1 MTEIVQQSPQLSNSR
16 ESNVAFPAGA
26 SNPIQ
31 TSGAAELVINVQE
44 ATAHY
49 NNDPHGSQLRMFGHQ
64 TSMVEREIDKIFTW
78 QSKRLSFID
87 PTSRQS
93 EASAHSVRQ
102 ATSAA
107 SKYPRFLIKINDI
120 IQNIKESK
128 YYLLMKYILLA
139 LPISACY
146 MGARYDC
153 PISEVTPSMLQ
164 LIGVFTIFLILFR
177 IATTFTRQL
186 SRSIITMMEYA
197 SLGLSWSLVLAL
209 CIEMIPFYNLSP
221 DFENTLSRN
230 YCHKTFYYYTFYMN
244 IVAVVIGCVALLLH
258 TPCFKETT
266 EIAYIRMA
274 ELAKFA
280 GVLGS
285 YQRIGSFKMPFR
297 MWTVIHGKPGEDF
310 SEVSVT
316 ATQETPTTTENI
328 QAISDSNAVANPED
342 SPVVETLDTPPCIE
356 KGKSGEHDSST
367 ETVVSTSTDDFTT
380 EAETEQFEFIPTD
393 HSNAGL
399 SEETFVPYPEESP
412 VVATLDTPPCIEKE
426 TGEHVHSI
434 ETIVSNS
441 TDGGSTKAET
451 EPFEFIPTAPN
462 DAGLPEQ
469 TSGESQNSEG
479 SVRRRFRS
487 LTDESTN
494 SAVQDVKIK
503 NAFDMKLFLFDLVAS
518 IVGLLMSILAIGF
531 GAGNIGHCPADFTLP
546 YIVAIMGLLGFLTVS
561 YTLWKI
567 SRENFYSLNENE
579 RTVISQATWMF
590 FILWVLELGQFSSL
604 EISSDAA
611 ADNYCSRAF
620 YTFTIIMN
628 IFSPLGLFITAA
640 LLGLDSNTRASSP
653 TLGDHGWMPFED
665 F

>member
-1 MTEIVQQSPQLSNSR
+1 MTEIVQESPQLSNSR
-16 ESNVAFPAGA
+16 ESNVAFPGISGA

-44 ATAHY
+44 ATANY

-197 SLGLSWSLVLAL
+197 SLGLSWSLGLAL

-266 EIAYIRMA
+266 EIAYIRM
-274 ELAKFA
+274 
-280 GVLGS
+280 G
-285 YQRIGSFKMPFR
+285 
-297 MWTVIHGKPGEDF
+297 
-310 SEVSVT
+310 
-316 ATQETPTTTENI
+316 
-328 QAISDSNAVANPED
+328 
-342 SPVVETLDTPPCIE
+342 
-356 KGKSGEHDSST
+356 
-367 ETVVSTSTDDFTT
+367 
-380 EAETEQFEFIPTD
+380 
-393 HSNAGL
+393 
-399 SEETFVPYPEESP
+399 
-412 VVATLDTPPCIEKE
+412 
-426 TGEHVHSI
+426 
-434 ETIVSNS
+434 
-441 TDGGSTKAET
+441 
-451 EPFEFIPTAPN
+451 
-462 DAGLPEQ
+462 
-469 TSGESQNSEG
+469 
-479 SVRRRFRS
+479 
-487 LTDESTN
+487 
-494 SAVQDVKIK
+494 
-503 NAFDMKLFLFDLVAS
+503 
-518 IVGLLMSILAIGF
+518 
-531 GAGNIGHCPADFTLP
+531 
-546 YIVAIMGLLGFLTVS
+546 
-561 YTLWKI
+561 
-567 SRENFYSLNENE
+567 
-579 RTVISQATWMF
+579 
-590 FILWVLELGQFSSL
+590 
-604 EISSDAA
+604 
-611 ADNYCSRAF
+611 
-620 YTFTIIMN
+620 
-628 IFSPLGLFITAA
+628 
-640 LLGLDSNTRASSP
+640 
-653 TLGDHGWMPFED
+653 
-665 F
+665 

>member
-1 MTEIVQQSPQLSNSR
+1 
-16 ESNVAFPAGA
+16 
-26 SNPIQ
+26 
-31 TSGAAELVINVQE
+31 
-44 ATAHY
+44 
-49 NNDPHGSQLRMFGHQ
+49 
-64 TSMVEREIDKIFTW
+64 
-78 QSKRLSFID
+78 
-87 PTSRQS
+87 
-93 EASAHSVRQ
+93 
-102 ATSAA
+102 
-107 SKYPRFLIKINDI
+107 
-120 IQNIKESK
+120 
-128 YYLLMKYILLA
+128 
-139 LPISACY
+139 
-146 MGARYDC
+146 
-153 PISEVTPSMLQ
+153 
-164 LIGVFTIFLILFR
+164 
-177 IATTFTRQL
+177 
-186 SRSIITMMEYA
+186 
-197 SLGLSWSLVLAL
+197 
-209 CIEMIPFYNLSP
+209 
-221 DFENTLSRN
+221 
-230 YCHKTFYYYTFYMN
+230 
-244 IVAVVIGCVALLLH
+244 
-258 TPCFKETT
+258 
-266 EIAYIRMA
+266 
-274 ELAKFA
+274 
-280 GVLGS
+280 
-285 YQRIGSFKMPFR
+285 MPFR

-328 QAISDSNAVANPED
+328 PAFESEMALANPED

-367 ETVVSTSTDDFTT
+367 ETVVSTSTDDSTT

-426 TGEHVHSI
+426 TGEHVHST

-462 DAGLPEQ
+462 NAGLPEQ

-503 NAFDMKLFLFDLVAS
+503 NAFDMKLFR
-518 IVGLLMSILAIGF
+518 
-531 GAGNIGHCPADFTLP
+531 AGNIGHCPADFTLP